1 MRKLRDLA
9 LLVLPVALLSA
20 ALSARLAV
28 AADPPTAGS
37 SAPPKATAPSI
48 PLKVAVVDIQRAAR
62 ETEDG
67 LRAQATLRKL
77 FERRQGELAA
87 RQDDL
92 QRRREELQKQ
102 SQVLSQQAMQRA
114 LQDWERQMLEVQNL
128 FNEATRDLQRREGE
142 LTNPIFGKITTV
154 MRQLAQSE
162 GYDAILE
169 RQAVPFVRNDLDL
182 TDLVI
187 QMYNQQYNGGGG
199 VAPAP
204 ASGTPAP
211 SAAPATPAAPAPP
224 APAGSR

>member
-9 LLVLPVALLSA
+9 LLVLPVALLTG

-28 AADPPTAGS
+28 AADPPPAGS
-37 SAPPKATAPSI
+37 SAPAKTAAPSI
-48 PLKVAVVDIQRAAR
+48 PLKVGVVDIQRAAR

-87 RQDDL
+87 RQEDL

-154 MRQLAQSE
+154 MRQLAQNE
-162 GYDAILE
+162 GFDAILE

-187 QMYNQQYNGGGG
+187 QLYNQQYNGGGG
-199 VAPAP
+199 APVP
-204 ASGTPAP
+204 ASGAPAP
-211 SAAPATPAAPAPP
+211 SAAPAAPAPP
-224 APAGSR
+224 AAPAGSR